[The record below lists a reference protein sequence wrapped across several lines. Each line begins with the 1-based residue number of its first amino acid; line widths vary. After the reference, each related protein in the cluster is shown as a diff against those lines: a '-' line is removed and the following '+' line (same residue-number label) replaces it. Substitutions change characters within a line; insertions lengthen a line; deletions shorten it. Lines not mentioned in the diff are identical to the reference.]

1 MKTAKDTSGAFDTG
15 QGAGRLIVPSGSSHI
30 MNNNGNRAWRFLA
43 AVFAFLVAETVTFY
57 AYSLVWLAEG
67 QPQRAG
73 DPTLKALTWVCLVAM
88 VAWLVALLY
97 SIGRTFRSPARC
109 TQPPDQ
115 S

>member
-1 MKTAKDTSGAFDTG
+1 
-15 QGAGRLIVPSGSSHI
+15 

-57 AYSLVWLAEG
+57 VYSLVWLAEG

-73 DPTLKALTWVCLVAM
+73 DPTLNVLAWGCLVAM
-88 VAWLVALLY
+88 VAWLGVLLY
-97 SIGRTFRSPARC
+97 SIGRIFRSPERN